1 MYFSKLLP
9 DTLYCIIEQTACG
22 VTLEGLDVAKAAP
35 VMAHIIRELLEPAGL
50 HSWSQ
55 QASAGQG
62 FSHLCLKWMP
72 LLGGVHVSISEICS
86 QMALSPDKVT
96 KKRKWQRKN

>member
-1 MYFSKLLP
+1 MYFSKLSP

-22 VTLEGLDVAKAAP
+22 VMLEDLDVAKAAP

-55 QASAGQG
+55 QASAAQG
-62 FSHLCLKWMP
+62 YSDLCHKWMP
-72 LLGGVHVSISEICS
+72 LLCGVFLHVSISEICS
-86 QMALSPDKVT
+86 QMELSPDKVT
-96 KKRKWQRKN
+96 L